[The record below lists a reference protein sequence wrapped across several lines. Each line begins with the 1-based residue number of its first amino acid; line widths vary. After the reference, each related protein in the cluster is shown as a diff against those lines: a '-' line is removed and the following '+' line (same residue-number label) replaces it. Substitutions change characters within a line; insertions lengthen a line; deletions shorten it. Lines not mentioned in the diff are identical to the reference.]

1 MTGYLRYLVGPSL
14 SLLKCKMGSAG
25 FVCEGGHGGNDR
37 YLERGV
43 EKV

>member
-1 MTGYLRYLVGPSL
+1 MTGYARYLVGPSL

-25 FVCEGGHGGNDR
+25 FVCEGGMVGMIDIW
-37 YLERGV
+37 ERGV